1 MKANKLGET
10 RREREGEREA
20 TTDIQRREK
29 NPLYT
34 FQTTVKYEK
43 GTPRISRDNV
53 SYEQTG
59 QTGSTGLERRT
70 QRGERSIKGNRS
82 MVKGKAARQGHEAK
96 GRDDDCG
103 SDESIKVEQK
113 EAESTGIIQ
122 IRRLGRRGDWIDVER
137 ENKGLGD
144 VWR

>member
-1 MKANKLGET
+1 
-10 RREREGEREA
+10 
-20 TTDIQRREK
+20 
-29 NPLYT
+29 
-34 FQTTVKYEK
+34 
-43 GTPRISRDNV
+43 
-53 SYEQTG
+53 
-59 QTGSTGLERRT
+59 
-70 QRGERSIKGNRS
+70 

-103 SDESIKVEQK
+103 SNESIKVEQK

-122 IRRLGRRGDWIDVER
+122 IRRLGQRGDWIDVEQ